1 MLNLVV
7 IGDSIAKGYGST
19 DYNTDSFGAI
29 LGQKMSADVTN
40 LGIIGLDSSGLI
52 EKLQTEKFQTA
63 IKDADVI
70 CLSIGSNDLLKPFL
84 SSFASIIGVEG
95 EEKELFVKIQDKLA
109 KTAKQNPVKAA
120 DLLSKAMKKLTDNKE
135 LWKACKNF
143 SGQFKEITD
152 IIHEIN
158 PDVLI
163 YADNVYNPYY
173 GVAYEYEGISV
184 FNISQLCEPY
194 IQKINEAFVKSDDYT
209 VVDMYSIFR
218 QTGYTHVKSGSV
230 ENMGDI
236 NMDPHPNDEG
246 YRMMA
251 DYIYTKLDTI
261 VPYVVS
267 AEFNYDKGY
276 EDADVLI
283 VFSES
288 VRLIKDKEIKITSK
302 DGRDSFV
309 YVIPEDMWIEASDD
323 EIYTL
328 QLNLSD
334 FSAQKGSLSE
344 KLEDGEKYVLSV
356 SDGAIKDKGNNHLKE
371 EEVINFYIPK
381 EEAVVT
387 TANNAL
393 VKGVKDNGLYII
405 LSVGVI
411 IILIIVISVKK
422 IKSIDRNKKEE

>member
-1 MLNLVV
+1 
-7 IGDSIAKGYGST
+7 
-19 DYNTDSFGAI
+19 
-29 LGQKMSADVTN
+29 
-40 LGIIGLDSSGLI
+40 
-52 EKLQTEKFQTA
+52 
-63 IKDADVI
+63 
-70 CLSIGSNDLLKPFL
+70 
-84 SSFASIIGVEG
+84 
-95 EEKELFVKIQDKLA
+95 
-109 KTAKQNPVKAA
+109 
-120 DLLSKAMKKLTDNKE
+120 MKKLTDNKE

-152 IIHEIN
+152 TIHEIN

>member
-1 MLNLVV
+1 M
-7 IGDSIAKGYGST
+7 
-19 DYNTDSFGAI
+19 
-29 LGQKMSADVTN
+29 
-40 LGIIGLDSSGLI
+40 
-52 EKLQTEKFQTA
+52 
-63 IKDADVI
+63 
-70 CLSIGSNDLLKPFL
+70 C
-84 SSFASIIGVEG
+84 
-95 EEKELFVKIQDKLA
+95 
-109 KTAKQNPVKAA
+109 
-120 DLLSKAMKKLTDNKE
+120 
-135 LWKACKNF
+135 
-143 SGQFKEITD
+143 
-152 IIHEIN
+152 
-158 PDVLI
+158 LI
-163 YADNVYNPYY
+163 YHSFVIH
-173 GVAYEYEGISV
+173 IS
-184 FNISQLCEPY
+184 S
-194 IQKINEAFVKSDDYT
+194 INEAFVKSDDYT

-393 VKGVKDNGLYII
+393 VKGVKDNGLYIV
-405 LSVGVI
+405 LSIVVI
-411 IILIIVISVKK
+411 MILIIVISVKK

>member
-1 MLNLVV
+1 
-7 IGDSIAKGYGST
+7 
-19 DYNTDSFGAI
+19 
-29 LGQKMSADVTN
+29 
-40 LGIIGLDSSGLI
+40 
-52 EKLQTEKFQTA
+52 
-63 IKDADVI
+63 
-70 CLSIGSNDLLKPFL
+70 
-84 SSFASIIGVEG
+84 
-95 EEKELFVKIQDKLA
+95 
-109 KTAKQNPVKAA
+109 
-120 DLLSKAMKKLTDNKE
+120 
-135 LWKACKNF
+135 
-143 SGQFKEITD
+143 
-152 IIHEIN
+152 
-158 PDVLI
+158 
-163 YADNVYNPYY
+163 
-173 GVAYEYEGISV
+173 
-184 FNISQLCEPY
+184 
-194 IQKINEAFVKSDDYT
+194 
-209 VVDMYSIFR
+209 
-218 QTGYTHVKSGSV
+218 
-230 ENMGDI
+230 
-236 NMDPHPNDEG
+236 
-246 YRMMA
+246 MMA

-334 FSAQKGSLSE
+334 FSAQKGNSSK

-405 LSVGVI
+405 LSVGVNNFNY
-411 IILIIVISVKK
+411 SYFSKK
-422 IKSIDRNKKEE
+422 NKKY